1 MKQIYIIKDK
11 TDANIRKPFIGIFK
25 NEQQAQQKVA
35 SLQNK
40 LNTNAKGLISLEAVE
55 VADFDSNKTAVYIVY
70 DKTDS
75 NHKKAFMS
83 MHFDIANV
91 EKQLK
96 ALRSKVAPHA
106 QKLIFAQMEKIV

>member
-11 TDANIRKPFIGIFK
+11 TDANIRKPFVAIFK
-25 NEQQAQQKVA
+25 SEQAAQQKVA
-35 SLQNK
+35 NLQSK
-40 LNTNAKGLISLEAVE
+40 LSASVKNLISVEAVP
-55 VADFDSNKTAVYIVY
+55 VADFDANKTAVYIVY
-70 DKTDS
+70 DKTDTHHS
-75 NHKKAFMS
+75 KNFMS
-83 MHFDIANV
+83 MHFEMANV